1 MFGTPSSP
9 MSDYAVAE
17 KESLSQKTKAL
28 KQSASVKNLN
38 ATRVYLPPDQTTV
51 KKQEGK
57 VPA

>member
-1 MFGTPSSP
+1 
-9 MSDYAVAE
+9 MSDYTVAE

-57 VPA
+57 LPA